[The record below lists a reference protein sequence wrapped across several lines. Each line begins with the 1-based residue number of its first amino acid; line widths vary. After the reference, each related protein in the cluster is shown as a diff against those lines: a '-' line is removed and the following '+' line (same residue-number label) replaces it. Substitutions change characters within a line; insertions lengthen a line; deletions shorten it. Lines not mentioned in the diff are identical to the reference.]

1 MLKFSHVSFWRIENN
16 IFRVKCAPIF
26 HIISI
31 LSMNLET
38 KNGTWIICIYIWRP
52 TCPRLYLSSHPHQYF
67 LIYQPWSNN
76 FRWQCS
82 SSCRSFWAVCPAG
95 CGCSQQVADL
105 WGYTIQGWGKRNVHL
120 WYADT
125 PVLSASS
132 SVISTFIKMCFFIF
146 LTSKRFSVAFL
157 NAFLYFMVI
166 FTVWEQIRGGIKT
179 LAAISQRETPVSGPE
194 QRARSSDC
202 VVLIKII
209 RRLYATAMLCLPA
222 MKLQTF

>member
-1 MLKFSHVSFWRIENN
+1 MFT
-16 IFRVKCAPIF
+16 A
-26 HIISI
+26 
-31 LSMNLET
+31 
-38 KNGTWIICIYIWRP
+38 G
-52 TCPRLYLSSHPHQYF
+52 
-67 LIYQPWSNN
+67 
-76 FRWQCS
+76 
-82 SSCRSFWAVCPAG
+82 CRSLRIHNTGVG
-95 CGCSQQVADL
+95 QK
-105 WGYTIQGWGKRNVHL
+105 KRASL
-120 WYADT
+120 IRRY
-125 PVLSASS
+125 PSASS

>member
-1 MLKFSHVSFWRIENN
+1 M
-16 IFRVKCAPIF
+16 
-26 HIISI
+26 
-31 LSMNLET
+31 
-38 KNGTWIICIYIWRP
+38 
-52 TCPRLYLSSHPHQYF
+52 
-67 LIYQPWSNN
+67 
-76 FRWQCS
+76 
-82 SSCRSFWAVCPAG
+82 
-95 CGCSQQVADL
+95 
-105 WGYTIQGWGKRNVHL
+105 
-120 WYADT
+120 
-125 PVLSASS
+125 LSASS

-222 MKLQTF
+222 CDEASNILRSSYVKLATPCGEEGNSVSSYQQSFLSDI